1 MADGRKYEKYVFEN
15 MLEQHISFNFL
26 KSKVS
31 DLVKN
36 YQTNLSLM
44 GKKTKT
50 GCKFHRASLYGVIS
64 INNVDVPYC

>member
-1 MADGRKYEKYVFEN
+1 MADARKYEKYIFEN

-31 DLVKN
+31 DLATI

-44 GKKTKT
+44 SKKTKT
-50 GCKFHRASLYGVIS
+50 GCKLHRASLYGVIS
-64 INNVDVPYC
+64 INNIDVPYC